1 MKASPPLP
9 KGVVVTLPELIKL
22 KYFTSGFSLLPRQP
36 VKSLL
41 AGKYGSKLRGRGL
54 NFEEIRQYRPGDDIR
69 NMDWKVTARTGKP
82 HTRVYTE
89 ERDRPVVT
97 IVDQRLS
104 MFFGSQINMKSV
116 TAAQI
121 ATISLWKAMQD
132 HDRVGAYIF
141 NDTDIETIR
150 PHRSQKNITTIL
162 SRLVQYNQK
171 LATDT
176 PRAGSA
182 EMLNNVLE
190 MVLRMRS
197 HDYLYIVVSD
207 FWGVTNDSYR
217 FVKQIAR
224 NNDVLL
230 CLTHDPIAK
239 KMPDSGRI
247 KITDGSGR
255 MLEVDSS
262 YERIQQQ
269 FPKVLEG
276 RINELVKELSLFGV
290 PTLPFNTVD
299 DVSEQ
304 LRNLLGQ
311 NSSQQSGLH
320 FKK

>member
-1 MKASPPLP
+1 MKVKLSHP
-9 KGVVVTLPELIKL
+9 KGVVVTLAELIKL
-22 KYFTSGFSLLPRQP
+22 QYFTSGFSFLPRQP

-54 NFEEIRQYRPGDDIR
+54 NFEEIRQYQPGDDIR

-89 ERDRPVVT
+89 ERDRPVVA

-104 MFFGSQINMKSV
+104 MFFGSQVNMKSV
-116 TAAQI
+116 TAAHI
-121 ATISLWKAMQD
+121 AATSLWKAMQD

-141 NDTDIETIR
+141 NDTDIEAVR
-150 PHRSQKNITTIL
+150 PHRSQKSITTIL

-176 PRAGSA
+176 PGTGSA
-182 EMLNNVLE
+182 AMLNTVLE
-190 MVLRMRS
+190 MVLKRRS
-197 HDYLYIVVSD
+197 HDYLYLVISD

-224 NNDVLL
+224 HNDVLL
-230 CLTHDPIAK
+230 FLTHDPIAK
-239 KMPDSGRI
+239 KMPESGRI
-247 KITDGSGR
+247 KITDGGGNTV
-255 MLEVDSS
+255 EVDSS
-262 YERIQQQ
+262 YKRIQQQ

-276 RINELVKELSLFGV
+276 RINELVRELSLFAV

-299 DVSEQ
+299 EVPEQ

-311 NSSQQSGLH
+311 N
-320 FKK
+320 

>member
-22 KYFTSGFSLLPRQP
+22 KYFTSGFSLLPKQP

-89 ERDRPVVT
+89 ERDRPVIA

-104 MFFGSQINMKSV
+104 MFFGSQVNMKSV

-121 ATISLWKAMQD
+121 AAISLWKAMQD
-132 HDRVGAYIF
+132 HDRVGAYVF
-141 NDTDIETIR
+141 NDTEVKTIR
-150 PHRSQKNITTIL
+150 PHRSQKNMTTIL
-162 SRLVQYNQK
+162 SHLVGFNQQ
-171 LATDT
+171 LATDA
-176 PRAGSA
+176 PRSGTA
-182 EMLNNVLE
+182 EMLNKVLK
-190 MVLRMRS
+190 MVLRQKS
-197 HDYLYIVVSD
+197 HDYLYIVISD
-207 FWGVTNDSYR
+207 FWGVTSDSYR
-217 FVKQIAR
+217 FVKQIAK
-224 NNDVLL
+224 NNDLL
-230 CLTHDPIAK
+230 LFLTHDPIAK
-239 KMPDSGRI
+239 KMSDSGI
-247 KITDGSGR
+247 VKITDGSGK
-255 MLEVDSS
+255 MVEVDSS

-276 RINELVKELSLFGV
+276 RMNELIKELSLFGV

-299 DVSEQ
+299 NVAEQ
-304 LRNLLGQ
+304 LRNLLG
-311 NSSQQSGLH
+311 
-320 FKK
+320 K

>member
-22 KYFTSGFSLLPRQP
+22 KYFTSGFSLLPKQP

-89 ERDRPVVT
+89 ERDRPVIA

-104 MFFGSQINMKSV
+104 MFFGSQVNMKSV

-121 ATISLWKAMQD
+121 AAISLWKAMQD
-132 HDRVGAYIF
+132 HDRVGAYVF
-141 NDTDIETIR
+141 NDTEVKTIR
-150 PHRSQKNITTIL
+150 PHRSQKNMTTIL
-162 SRLVQYNQK
+162 SHLVGFNQQ
-171 LATDT
+171 LATDA
-176 PRAGSA
+176 PRSGTA
-182 EMLNNVLE
+182 EMLNKVLE
-190 MVLRMRS
+190 MVLRQKS
-197 HDYLYIVVSD
+197 HDYLYVVISD
-207 FWGVTNDSYR
+207 FWGVTSDSYR
-217 FVKQIAR
+217 FVKQIAK
-224 NNDVLL
+224 NNDLL
-230 CLTHDPIAK
+230 LFLTHDPIAK
-239 KMPDSGRI
+239 KMSDSGI
-247 KITDGSGR
+247 VKITDGSGK
-255 MLEVDSS
+255 MVEVDSS

-276 RINELVKELSLFGV
+276 RMNELIKELSLFGV

-299 DVSEQ
+299 NVAEQ
-304 LRNLLGQ
+304 LRNLLG
-311 NSSQQSGLH
+311 
-320 FKK
+320 K

>member
-1 MKASPPLP
+1 MKASAPLP

-22 KYFTSGFSLLPRQP
+22 KYFTSGFSLLPKQP

-89 ERDRPVVT
+89 ERDRPVIA

-104 MFFGSQINMKSV
+104 MFFGSQVNMKSV

-121 ATISLWKAMQD
+121 AAISLWKAMQD
-132 HDRVGAYIF
+132 HDRVGAYVF
-141 NDTDIETIR
+141 NDTDVETIR

-162 SRLVQYNQK
+162 SCIAQFSKQ

-176 PRAGSA
+176 PRSGSA

-190 MVLRMRS
+190 MVLRQKS
-197 HDYLYIVVSD
+197 HDYLYIIISD
-207 FWGVTNDSYR
+207 FWGVTSDSYR
-217 FVKQIAR
+217 FVQQISR
-224 NNDVLL
+224 KNDLL
-230 CLTHDPIAK
+230 LFLTHDPIAK
-239 KMPDSGRI
+239 KMPARGI
-247 KITDGSGR
+247 VKITDGSGR
-255 MLEVDSS
+255 MVEVDSS
-262 YERIQQQ
+262 YLRIQQQ

-276 RINELVKELSLFGV
+276 RINELIKELSLFGV

-299 DVSEQ
+299 DVAEQ
-304 LRNLLGQ
+304 LRTLLG
-311 NSSQQSGLH
+311 
-320 FKK
+320 K

>member
-1 MKASPPLP
+1 MKASAPLP

-22 KYFTSGFSLLPRQP
+22 KYFTSGISLLPKQS

-89 ERDRPVVT
+89 ERDRPVIA

-104 MFFGSQINMKSV
+104 MFFGSQVNMKSV

-132 HDRVGAYIF
+132 HDRVGAYVF
-141 NDTDIETIR
+141 NDTDVKTIR
-150 PHRSQKNITTIL
+150 PHRSQKNMTTIL
-162 SRLVQYNQK
+162 SRLVDFNQQ
-171 LATDT
+171 LATDA
-176 PRAGSA
+176 PRSGTA

-190 MVLRMRS
+190 MVLRQKN
-197 HDYLYIVVSD
+197 HDYLYIVISD
-207 FWGVTNDSYR
+207 FWGVTSDSYR
-217 FVKQIAR
+217 FVKQISK
-224 NNDVLL
+224 NNDLL
-230 CLTHDPIAK
+230 LFLTHDPIAK
-239 KMPDSGRI
+239 KMPDSGII
-247 KITDGSGR
+247 KITDGSGK
-255 MLEVDSS
+255 MVEVDSS

-276 RINELVKELSLFGV
+276 RMNGLIKELSLFGV

-299 DVSEQ
+299 NVAEQ
-304 LRNLLGQ
+304 LRNLLG
-311 NSSQQSGLH
+311 
-320 FKK
+320 K

>member
-1 MKASPPLP
+1 MKANPSLP

-22 KYFTSGFSLLPRQP
+22 KYFTSGFSFLPRQP

-89 ERDRPVVT
+89 ERDRPVVA

-104 MFFGSQINMKSV
+104 MFFGSQLNMKSV
-116 TAAQI
+116 TASQI
-121 ATISLWKAMQD
+121 AAISLWKAMQD

-141 NDTDIETIR
+141 NDTDIESIR

-162 SRLVQYNQK
+162 SSLVQYSQE
-171 LATDT
+171 LASEK
-176 PRAGSA
+176 PRTVSA
-182 EMLNNVLE
+182 ERLNNVLE
-190 MVLRMRS
+190 MVSRQRS
-197 HDYLYIVVSD
+197 HDHLYIVISD

-217 FVKQIAR
+217 SVKQLAR

-230 CLTHDPIAK
+230 FLIHDPIAK
-239 KMPDSGRI
+239 KMPESGLI
-247 KITDGSGR
+247 KITDGSGS
-255 MLEVDSS
+255 MVEVDSS
-262 YERIQQQ
+262 YKRIQQQ

-299 DVSEQ
+299 EVSEQ

-311 NSSQQSGLH
+311 NSSQQSGLQ

>member
-9 KGVVVTLPELIKL
+9 KGVVVTLAELIKL

-89 ERDRPVVT
+89 ERDRPVVA

-104 MFFGSQINMKSV
+104 MFFGSQVNMKSV

-162 SRLVQYNQK
+162 SRLVQYSQK

-190 MVLRMRS
+190 MVLRRRS
-197 HDYLYIVVSD
+197 HDYLYIVISD
-207 FWGVTNDSYR
+207 FWGVTSDSYR

-230 CLTHDPIAK
+230 FLAHDPIAK
-239 KMPDSGRI
+239 KMPESGRI
-247 KITDGSGR
+247 KITDGNGR
-255 MLEVDSS
+255 MVEVDSS

-276 RINELVKELSLFGV
+276 RINELVKELSFFGV